1 MARKNVK
8 TFFKR
13 SSKNWSHENKGCAM
27 LFGNSTVNTFYQAGS
42 IVVPSVTT
50 QGSRTVGNFSITVP
64 VPNDLQYV
72 WALVYV
78 PQGTSANNLFATTG
92 GIEGSVYEPN
102 QYVIA
107 TGINDGNA
115 GPIRIRSKMQR
126 RLHSG
131 DFVSLIIGC
140 QTDSVANSYA
150 QAIVSYS
157 IKYN

>member
-1 MARKNVK
+1 
-8 TFFKR
+8 
-13 SSKNWSHENKGCAM
+13 M

-92 GIEGSVYEPN
+92 GMRVASMN
-102 QYVIA
+102 L
-107 TGINDGNA
+107 INTLLQ
-115 GPIRIRSKMQR
+115 PELTMVMQVQ
-126 RLHSG
+126 
-131 DFVSLIIGC
+131 FVLDQRCNDVFILETSL
-140 QTDSVANSYA
+140 A
-150 QAIVSYS
+150 
-157 IKYN
+157 